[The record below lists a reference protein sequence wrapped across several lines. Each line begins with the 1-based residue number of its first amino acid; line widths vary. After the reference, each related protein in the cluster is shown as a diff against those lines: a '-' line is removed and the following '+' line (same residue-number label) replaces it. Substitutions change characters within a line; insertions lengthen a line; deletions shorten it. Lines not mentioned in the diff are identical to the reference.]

1 MALQWRNAL
10 SVGNEMIDNDHKK
23 LFALINEVEV
33 ALSGDNPV
41 AEALVAIDGLA
52 TYTQEHFFREE
63 SIMINLR
70 YIKFDHHKNA
80 HRDLIAQLDAA
91 AAPVRQLRAA
101 QARGEATAVPP
112 EARVALI
119 ALLRHWLLDHIL
131 KEDMHLKSL
140 HLQEM
145 KGPGSH
151 DLCR

>member
-41 AEALVAIDGLA
+41 AEALGAIDGLA

-70 YIKFDHHKNA
+70 YVKFDHHKNA
-80 HRDLIAQLDAA
+80 HRQ
-91 AAPVRQLRAA
+91 Q
-101 QARGEATAVPP
+101 G
-112 EARVALI
+112 
-119 ALLRHWLLDHIL
+119 
-131 KEDMHLKSL
+131 
-140 HLQEM
+140 
-145 KGPGSH
+145 GSH
-151 DLCR
+151 DDSARGKSCPHRPAASLAARSHP